1 MITTAIQRALSNP
14 LLVRFG
20 KNGFTQ
26 IYTQFLTLAI
36 QLIQVPLF
44 LKFWGKGLY
53 AEWIVLTGLPS
64 MLSLLDFGVAQ
75 ASASKATMEAA
86 GGEWQHARISINTSQ
101 MFTTTLGVILVLGA
115 LLFSRFFSSS
125 DTLGLK
131 LIGDGQSVIILILSV
146 AYLALNLQGGVIDA
160 VFRTLGKAAVGSMLN
175 SNRRLMDLCVT
186 LVCMFLGGG
195 VIELAVSIFIGQ
207 AIYLLA
213 MVVIVK
219 RADRHGLMGFS
230 NASFAEFRGVLKPS
244 LAYMGFPLSQMLTT
258 QGGVQMLNLIGAVW
272 LVIPFT
278 MTRTLVRT
286 IIQIAVVIS
295 NSLKPELSRLIGSGQ
310 KLEAKKFT
318 RKMAL
323 IASSFALLWYGILI
337 MIGPKVINVW
347 GHGEI
352 SVTHTMVLL
361 VGIHALVNVF
371 WFVSAAY
378 KIAGNAH
385 SALSVVYAV
394 SSVLG
399 MATWYVLRNHVDP
412 YICVCSMML
421 LPELVAWIYGIQS
434 SRKSTSETT

>member
-1 MITTAIQRALSNP
+1 MIIAAIRRSLSNP

-20 KNGFTQ
+20 KNGFIQ

-36 QLIQVPLF
+36 QLVQVPLF
-44 LKFWGKGLY
+44 IKFWGEGLY

-64 MLSLLDFGVAQ
+64 MLLLLDFGVAQ

-86 GGEWQHARISINTSQ
+86 GGEWHEARISINTSQ
-101 MFTTTLGVILVLGA
+101 MFTTTLGVILVVGA
-115 LLFSRFFSSS
+115 LLFSRFFSST

-131 LIGDGQSVIILILSV
+131 LIGDGQSVIILTLSV

-160 VFRTLGKAAVGSMLN
+160 VFRTLGKAAIGSMLN
-175 SNRRLMDLCVT
+175 ANRRLMDLFVTVVCV
-186 LVCMFLGGG
+186 CLGAG
-195 VIELAVSIFIGQ
+195 VVELSVSIFIGQ
-207 AIYLLA
+207 VIYLLA
-213 MVVIVK
+213 IVVIVK
-219 RADRHGLMGFS
+219 RIDRHGLMGYRS
-230 NASFAEFRGVLKPS
+230 ASFTEFRGILKPS

-258 QGGVQMLNLIGAVW
+258 QGAVQMLNLIGAVW

-295 NSLKPELSRLIGSGQ
+295 NSLKPELSWLIGSGQ

-318 RKMAL
+318 QKMSL
-323 IASSFALLWYGILI
+323 IASSFAMLWYGILVI
-337 MIGPKVINVW
+337 IGPRVINVW

-352 SVTHTMVLL
+352 SVTHMMVLL
-361 VGIHALVNVF
+361 IGIHALVNVF

-378 KIAGNAH
+378 KTAGNAH
-385 SALSVVYAV
+385 TTLSVVYAA
-394 SSVLG
+394 SSILG
-399 MATWYVLRNHVDP
+399 MAAWYVLRNDVEP
-412 YICVCSMML
+412 YICVCLMML

-434 SRKSTSETT
+434 SRRISSETA